1 MDLPETYGPAFEGA
15 YGVYVV
21 TSFWEHMDPQKE
33 IDQAAAI
40 SKAVEAAG
48 VKHIVWSTLEC
59 TTDYFDGLPVKDR
72 VPKIKGFYVPHFDA
86 KGLANDK
93 FPKKITTYFHT
104 SFYLENFYNFGMV
117 ANGTMVNNVGE
128 SKIAVM
134 GSEDIGK
141 CAYGVFKAG
150 DKFKG
155 KKVYVAGD
163 IITCAEMMKI
173 CSEVTG
179 KKFTYS
185 TVDRETYASFGFP
198 GADDLA
204 NMFHYNANDKNFN
217 GHRDLAASKALNSEL
232 QSFKQWAETHKKE
245 LTDLAAKD

>member
-1 MDLPETYGPAFEGA
+1 M
-15 YGVYVV
+15 
-21 TSFWEHMDPQKE
+21 
-33 IDQAAAI
+33 
-40 SKAVEAAG
+40 
-48 VKHIVWSTLEC
+48 LE
-59 TTDYFDGLPVKDR
+59 K
-72 VPKIKGFYVPHFDA
+72 
-86 KGLANDK
+86 
-93 FPKKITTYFHT
+93 
-104 SFYLENFYNFGMV
+104 
-117 ANGTMVNNVGE
+117 
-128 SKIAVM
+128 

-141 CAYGVFKAG
+141 RAYGILKKAG